1 MNVAITDHDA
11 ARHRHEG
18 HHDAQRH
25 GALPQLVPLLQGGE
39 IHSVQAGGERDGELG
54 QREKTTLVEIS
65 GSPSHLPGEQV

>member
-1 MNVAITDHDA
+1 MSLVISDHDA

-25 GALPQLVPLLQGGE
+25 GALPQHLPLLQGGE
-39 IHSVQAGGERDGELG
+39 IDTLQEGGRDLD

-65 GSPSHLPGEQV
+65 GSSSQLPGDQV